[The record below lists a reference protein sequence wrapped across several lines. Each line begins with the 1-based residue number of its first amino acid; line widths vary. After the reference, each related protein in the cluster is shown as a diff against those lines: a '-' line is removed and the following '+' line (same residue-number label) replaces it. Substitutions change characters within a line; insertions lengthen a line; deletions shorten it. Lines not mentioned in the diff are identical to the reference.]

1 MKYRKQLAAGFMAAA
16 MLLPVIGAV
25 EIQAKEEKK
34 QVDIMFLHDTHSHL
48 ESFSDVDYGD
58 ELVGGFAKIKTLIDN
73 QKAKNPDTL
82 VLDAG
87 DFSMGTLVQA
97 IFESEAAEIRM
108 LGALGV
114 EATTLGNHE
123 FDYRSSGLENMLEA
137 AGESGDVLPQMIV
150 SNIDW
155 ESMEEAGLSEEQQ
168 QLKDAFEAYGSAEYT
183 VITKGDVD
191 IAVFGIFGKDSLA
204 YSPTCVLV
212 FKEPVEAAK
221 EIVAEINENE
231 PEVDMIVCLSHSGT
245 SEKESDSEDEILAK
259 AVPEI
264 DLIVSGHT
272 HTVLN
277 EPIQHGDTYIVSC
290 GEYGKNLGSLSMV
303 ETADG
308 VWSMENYEL
317 IPVIGD
323 IEENEAITAKI
334 AEFMELVDEN
344 YLAQFGYTRDQI
356 VATNE
361 IEFATVEDLG
371 VIHEEHN
378 LGSIM
383 ADAYIYGVEH
393 ADNFSGDAVDVAVVP
408 SGTVRGSYTK
418 GGITVE
424 EVYNSFSLGIGEDG
438 IPGYPLVEAYL
449 TGEELKIAA
458 EIDASV
464 SDLMTV
470 ARLYM
475 SGMNFSYNPNR
486 LILNK
491 VTDCYL
497 TDKDGNRVEIK
508 DDELYHVVTDL
519 YSVQMLGA
527 VTDMSYGILSVVPKF
542 ADGTPVEDYADIILM
557 DNGKEIKA
565 WDMIAQ
571 YMMSFEDTDGDGI
584 GNVPASYSEKQG
596 RKVVE
601 DSKNIIDLIKNPN
614 RYAVMIVGVIV
625 VLILLVIFIIV
636 LIKKLVRRR
645 RCSR

>member
-1 MKYRKQLAAGFMAAA
+1 MKLKKKLVAAIMVAAV
-16 MLLPVIGAV
+16 LLPFAGDTNVYA
-25 EIQAKEEKK
+25 EEAKK

-73 QKAKNPDTL
+73 QKAENPDTL

-87 DFSMGTLVQA
+87 DFSMGTLVQT
-97 IFESEAAEIRM
+97 IFESEAAELRM

-114 EATTLGNHE
+114 EASTLGNHE
-123 FDYRSSGLENMLEA
+123 FDYRSSGLANMLDA
-137 AGESGDVLPQMIV
+137 ARTSGDVLPQMLV

-155 ESMEEAGLSEEQQ
+155 ETMEAAGLTEEQQ
-168 QLKDAFEAYGSAEYT
+168 QLKDSFDAYGFAEYT

-191 IAVFGIFGKDSLA
+191 IAIFGIFGKDSLA
-204 YSPTCVLV
+204 YSPTCVLS
-212 FKEPVEAAK
+212 FKEPVDAAK
-221 EIVAEINENE
+221 EIVAEINEKE
-231 PEVDMIVCLSHSGT
+231 PDVDMIVCLSHSGT

-264 DLIVSGHT
+264 DLIISGHT

-308 VWSMENYEL
+308 TWSMESYEL
-317 IPVIGD
+317 MPIIGE
-323 IEENEAITAKI
+323 IEENKEIIDKI
-334 AEFMELVDEN
+334 ADFMELVDEK
-344 YLAQFGYTRDQI
+344 YLSQFGYTRDEV

-361 IEFATVEDLG
+361 IEFATVEDLAT
-371 VIHEEHN
+371 IHEEHN

-393 ADNFSGDAVDVAVVP
+393 AEDFNGDPVDIAIVP

-418 GGITVE
+418 GDITVE

-438 IPGYPLVEAYL
+438 VPGYPLVEAYL
-449 TGEELKIAA
+449 TGKELKVLA
-458 EIDASV
+458 EIDASI

-475 SGMNFSYNPNR
+475 SGMNFNYNPNR

-497 TDKDGNRVEIK
+497 TDRDGKRVEIK
-508 DDELYHVVTDL
+508 DDELYRVVSDL

-527 VTDMSYGILSVVPKF
+527 VTDMSYGLLSVVPKF
-542 ADGTPVEDYADIILM
+542 ADGTTVEDYADIILM

-565 WDMIAQ
+565 WDMIAK
-571 YMMSFEDTDGDGI
+571 YMMTFEDTDGDGI
-584 GNVPASYSEKQG
+584 GNVPAAYSEKQG

-614 RYAVMIVGVIV
+614 RYAAMIIGIIA

>member
-1 MKYRKQLAAGFMAAA
+1 MNHKMRLAAALMAAM
-16 MLLPVIGAV
+16 MLLPIAGEMRV
-25 EIQAKEEKK
+25 EAEEKEK

-48 ESFSDVDYGD
+48 EGFLDVDYGN
-58 ELVGGFAKIKTLIDN
+58 EPVGGFAKIKTLIDN
-73 QKAKNPDTL
+73 QKAGNPDTL

-87 DFSMGTLVQA
+87 DFSMGTLVQT
-97 IFESEAAEIRM
+97 IYESEAAELRM

-123 FDYRSSGLENMLEA
+123 FDYRSGGLANMLDA
-137 AGESGDVLPQMIV
+137 AGMSSDILPQMIV

-155 ESMEEAGLSEEQQ
+155 ENMEAAGLNEEQQ
-168 QLKDAFEAYGSAEYT
+168 QLKDAFFAYGLADYT

-204 YSPTCVLV
+204 YSPTCVLS
-212 FKEPVEAAK
+212 FKEPTEAAK

-231 PEVDMIVCLSHSGT
+231 PDVDMIVCLSHSGT
-245 SEKESDSEDEILAK
+245 NEDESKSEDEILAK
-259 AVPEI
+259 SVPEI
-264 DLIVSGHT
+264 DLIISGHT
-272 HTVLN
+272 HTVLD
-277 EPIQHGDTYIVSC
+277 EPILHGNTYIVSC

-303 ETADG
+303 ETAEG
-308 VWSMENYEL
+308 VWEMDSYEL
-317 IPVIGD
+317 IPIIGD
-323 IEENEAITAKI
+323 IEEDKEISNKI
-334 AEFMELVDEN
+334 NEFMKLVDKN
-344 YLAQFGYTRDQI
+344 YLSQFGYTRDQVLAI
-356 VATNE
+356 NDVK
-361 IEFATVEDLG
+361 FATVEDLAK
-371 VIHEEHN
+371 IHEEHN

-393 ADNFSGDAVDVAVVP
+393 AEDFNGDPVDVAIVP
-408 SGTVRGSYTK
+408 SGTVRGSYTM
-418 GGITVE
+418 GEITVE

-438 IPGYPLVEAYL
+438 VPGYPLVEVYL

-458 EIDASV
+458 EIDASI

-497 TDKDGNRVEIK
+497 VDRAGNRVEIV
-508 DDELYHVVTDL
+508 DDELYHVVSDL

-527 VTDMSYGILSVVPKF
+527 VTDMSYGLLSIVPKF
-542 ADGTPVEDYADIILM
+542 ADGTPVEDYADIILT
-557 DNGKEIKA
+557 DGGKEIKA
-565 WDMIAQ
+565 WDMIAK
-571 YMMSFEDTDGDGI
+571 YMMTFEDTDGDGI
-584 GNVPASYSEKQG
+584 GNVPAFYSEKQG

-601 DSKNIIDLIKNPN
+601 DSKNIIDLIEKPN
-614 RYAVMIVGVIV
+614 RYAVMIVGIIA

-636 LIKKLVRRR
+636 LSKKLVRRR
-645 RCSR
+645 RSSR